1 MAGPGEYGNGPSVS
15 IKWGKFFDSENL
27 VASQEGVCSIDFVS
41 YLVAMITYAKDQEEH
56 INQQTGSME
65 HNAS

>member
-1 MAGPGEYGNGPSVS
+1 MAGLGEYGNGPSVS
-15 IKWGKFFDSENL
+15 IKWGKFFDSLRTWLLLKKE
-27 VASQEGVCSIDFVS
+27 SFVS
-41 YLVAMITYAKDQEEH
+41 YLVAMITYANDQEEH